1 MKKITLFILILLVV
15 ISLAVSC
22 LRETSF
28 SQKISGKWKMVKVL
42 ELNKDVT
49 ENHNP
54 NNDRWISFKADPDSL
69 TGGTFKSG
77 TGEET
82 ENTGKWYFNEKIN
95 ELHLDSDIGEED
107 DSYWEVSFT
116 VDTMF
121 WKGRKFE
128 FNKRFEII
136 QKRAGESE

>member
-1 MKKITLFILILLVV
+1 M
-15 ISLAVSC
+15 
-22 LRETSF
+22 
-28 SQKISGKWKMVKVL
+28 
-42 ELNKDVT
+42 
-49 ENHNP
+49 
-54 NNDRWISFKADPDSL
+54 